1 MAFDELYDEYE
12 RRRAKA
18 LAMGGPERLEKRRNT
33 GLLNARERID
43 YLVDKGSW
51 VESGLFAVSHIEG
64 DRESTPG
71 DGKITGYGA
80 INGRE
85 AVIISNDF
93 TVKGASSSVVNM
105 RRIGQMRRTATERGI
120 PMVFLGESSGARI
133 PDNMGAYNMG
143 TILAGDGTQYR
154 RLREQPWASAVLGMA
169 YGSATWYGCLSDFNV
184 MRKGAVMAVSSER
197 LVSMAIGEKV
207 DGQDLGGWRMHTET
221 TGLVDL
227 AVDTDEEALDAIKT
241 FLSYLPENQNQM
253 PPEKPVPAGSDETA
267 RSVLDVL
274 PEKRTQVYDIR
285 KIIERIADKESVFEL
300 KARFGRTATT
310 ALARLGGQ
318 TVGFVANNPMFK
330 AGALDA
336 DGCDKSCS
344 FLVLC
349 DSFNIPVIFL
359 VDNPGFVIGI
369 DAERQRAPG
378 KIMNFMNA
386 LQLMTVPK
394 LTVMIRKNYG
404 QAYINMGGGKNA
416 AEVAAWPTAEVSFM
430 DPAFAVNVVHGKP
443 GERLEEADPEFFE
456 TKFAEFQLESSV
468 YDIAASYGVQHII
481 KPEDTRKWLLRMLK
495 VHRNRL
501 TGNLGKHLLSNWPTS
516 F

>member
-1 MAFDELYDEYE
+1 MAFDELYDEFE
-12 RRRAKA
+12 RREAKA
-18 LAMGGPERLEKRRNT
+18 LAMGGPERLERRRNA
-33 GLLNARERID
+33 GLLNARERIAF
-43 YLVDKGSW
+43 LVDSGSW
-51 VESGLFAVSHIEG
+51 VESGLFATSHIAS

-80 INGRE
+80 IDGRE
-85 AVIISNDF
+85 AVIVSNDF

-105 RRIGQMRRTATERGI
+105 RRIGQMRRTASERGI

-143 TILAGDGTQYR
+143 TILGGDATQYR

-207 DGQDLGGWRMHTET
+207 DGQELGGWRMHTDT

-241 FLSYLPENQNQM
+241 FLSYLPENQNQL
-253 PPEKPVPAGSDETA
+253 PPEKPVPAGSDDTA
-267 RSVLDVL
+267 RTVLEVL
-274 PEKRTQVYDIR
+274 PEKRTQVYDVR
-285 KIIERIADKESVFEL
+285 KIIERVADKNSIFEL

-310 ALARLGGQ
+310 TLARLGGR
-318 TVGFVANNPMFK
+318 TVGFIANNPMFK

-336 DGCDKSCS
+336 DGCDKCCS
-344 FLVLC
+344 FMVLC

-430 DPAFAVNVVHGKP
+430 DPAYAVNVVHGKP
-443 GERLEEADPEFFE
+443 GERLEDTDPEFFKQ
-456 TKFAEFQLESSV
+456 KFSEFQLESSV
-468 YDIAASYGVQHII
+468 YDIAASYGVQHVI
-481 KPEDTRKWLLRMLK
+481 KPEDTRDWLIRMLQ

-501 TGNLGKHLLSNWPTS
+501 SGGLGQHFLSNWPTT

>member
-1 MAFDELYDEYE
+1 MAFDELYDEFE
-12 RRRAKA
+12 RREAEA
-18 LAMGGPERLEKRRNT
+18 LAMGGPERLERRRNA

-43 YLVDKGSW
+43 FLVDSGSW
-51 VESGLFAVSHIEG
+51 VESGLFATSHIAS

-80 INGRE
+80 IDGRE
-85 AVIISNDF
+85 AVIVSNDF

-105 RRIGQMRRTATERGI
+105 RRIGQMRRTALERGI

-143 TILAGDGTQYR
+143 TILGGDATQYR

-207 DGQDLGGWRMHTET
+207 DGQELGGWQMHADT

-241 FLSYLPENQNQM
+241 FLSYLPENQNQL
-253 PPEKPVPAGSDETA
+253 PPEKPVPAGSDDTA
-267 RSVLDVL
+267 RTVLEVL
-274 PEKRTQVYDIR
+274 PEKRTQVYDVR
-285 KIIERIADKESVFEL
+285 KIIERVADKNSIFEL
-300 KARFGRTATT
+300 KARFGRTAAT
-310 ALARLGGQ
+310 ALARLGGR
-318 TVGFVANNPMFK
+318 TVGFIANNPLFK

-336 DGCDKSCS
+336 DGCDKCCS
-344 FLVLC
+344 FMVLC
-349 DSFNIPVIFL
+349 DSFNIPMIFL

-430 DPAFAVNVVHGKP
+430 DPAYAVNVVHGKP
-443 GERLEEADPEFFE
+443 GERLEDTDPEFFKQ
-456 TKFAEFQLESSV
+456 KFAEFQLESSV
-468 YDIAASYGVQHII
+468 YDIAASYGVQHVI
-481 KPEDTRKWLLRMLK
+481 KPEDTRDWLIRMLQ

-501 TGNLGKHLLSNWPTS
+501 SGGLGQHFLSNWPTT

>member
-1 MAFDELYDEYE
+1 MAFDEMYDEYE

-18 LAMGGPERLEKRRNT
+18 LAMGGPERLARRKNA

-43 YLVDKGSW
+43 YMVDPGSW
-51 VESGLFAVSHIEG
+51 VESGLFTVSHILAE
-64 DRESTPG
+64 RESSPG
-71 DGKITGYGA
+71 DGKITGYGRVD
-80 INGRE
+80 GRE
-85 AVIISNDF
+85 AVVISNDF

-105 RRIGQMRRTATERGI
+105 KRLGQMRRTALERGI

-143 TILAGDGTQYR
+143 AILAGDATQYR
-154 RLREQPWASAVLGMA
+154 RLREQPWASAILGMA

-184 MRKGAVMAVSSER
+184 MRKGSIMAVSSER
-197 LVSMAIGEKV
+197 LVSMAIGQKV
-207 DGQDLGGWRMHTET
+207 DGEDLGGWRMHTDT

-241 FLSYLPENQNQM
+241 FLSYLPENQTQL
-253 PPEKPVPAGSDETA
+253 PPEKPVTVGSDEAA
-267 RSVLDVL
+267 RNVLDVL
-274 PEKRTQVYDIR
+274 PEKRTQVYDVR
-285 KIIERIADKESVFEL
+285 KIVERLADKGSVFEL
-300 KARFGRTATT
+300 KSRFGKTATT
-310 ALARLGGQ
+310 ALARLDGK
-318 TVGFVANNPMFK
+318 TVGFIANNPIFK

-336 DGCDKSCS
+336 DGCDKCCS
-344 FLVLC
+344 FMVMC

-369 DAERQRAPG
+369 DAERERAPG

-430 DPAFAVNVVHGKP
+430 DPTYAVNVVHGKP
-443 GERLEEADPEFFE
+443 GIRLEESDPEFFKE
-456 TKFAEFQLESSV
+456 KFEEFQLESSV
-468 YDIAASYGVQHII
+468 YDIAASYGVQHVI
-481 KPEDTRKWLLRMLK
+481 KPEDTRAWLIRMFE

-501 TGNLGKHLLSNWPTS
+501 SGGLSQHLLSNWPTT

>member
-1 MAFDELYDEYE
+1 MAFDELYDDYE
-12 RRRAKA
+12 KRLAKA
-18 LAMGGPERLEKRRNT
+18 LSMGGPDRLERRKNA
-33 GLLNARERID
+33 GILNARERID
-43 YLVDKGSW
+43 YLVDKGTW
-51 VESGLFAVSHIEG
+51 VESGLFTVSHLPE
-64 DRESTPG
+64 DHEDTPG

-80 INGRE
+80 ILGRE
-85 AVIISNDF
+85 AVIVSNDF
-93 TVKGASSSVVNM
+93 TVKGASSSVINM
-105 RRIGQMRRTATERGI
+105 KRIGQMRRTALERGI

-143 TILAGDGTQYR
+143 AILGNDGSQYQR
-154 RLREQPWASAVLGMA
+154 TREQPWTSAILGMA

-184 MRKGAVMAVSSER
+184 MRKGAIMAVSSER

-207 DGQDLGGWRMHTET
+207 DGEDLGGWRMHTDP

-241 FLSYLPENQNQM
+241 FLSYLPENQSQL
-253 PPEKPVPAGSDETA
+253 PPEKPVPAGSDDIA
-267 RSVLDVL
+267 RTVLDVL
-274 PEKRTQVYDIR
+274 PDKRTQVYDVR
-285 KIIERIADKESVFEL
+285 RIIERIADKDSMFEL
-300 KARFGRTATT
+300 KSRFGKTATT
-310 ALARLGGQ
+310 ALARLDGK
-318 TVGFVANNPMFK
+318 TVGFIANNPMFK

-336 DGCDKSCS
+336 DGCDKICS
-344 FLVLC
+344 FMVLC

-369 DAERQRAPG
+369 DAERQKAPG

-430 DPAFAVNVVHGKP
+430 DPAYAVNVVHGKP
-443 GERLEEADPEFFE
+443 GVRLEETDPKLFKE
-456 TKFAEFQLESSV
+456 KFDAFQLENSV
-468 YDIAASYGVQHII
+468 YDIAASYGVQHVI
-481 KPEDTRKWLLRMLK
+481 KPEDTRDWLIRMFK

-501 TGNLGKHLLSNWPTS
+501 SGGLGKHLLSNWPTT

>member
-1 MAFDELYDEYE
+1 MAFDELYDEFE
-12 RRRAKA
+12 RREAKA
-18 LAMGGPERLEKRRNT
+18 LAMGGPERLERRRNA

-43 YLVDKGSW
+43 FLVDSGSW
-51 VESGLFAVSHIEG
+51 VESGLFATSHIAS

-80 INGRE
+80 IDGRE
-85 AVIISNDF
+85 AVIVSNDF

-105 RRIGQMRRTATERGI
+105 RRIGQMRRTASERGI

-143 TILAGDGTQYR
+143 TILGGDATQYR

-207 DGQDLGGWRMHTET
+207 DGQELGGWRMHTDT

-227 AVDTDEEALDAIKT
+227 AVETDEEALDAIKT
-241 FLSYLPENQNQM
+241 FLSYLPENQNQP
-253 PPEKPVPAGSDETA
+253 PPEKPVPAGSDDTA
-267 RSVLDVL
+267 RTVLEVL
-274 PEKRTQVYDIR
+274 PEKRTQVYDVR
-285 KIIERIADKESVFEL
+285 KIIERVADKNSVFEL

-310 ALARLGGQ
+310 TLARLGGR
-318 TVGFVANNPMFK
+318 TVGFIANNPMFK

-336 DGCDKSCS
+336 DGCDKCCS
-344 FLVLC
+344 FMVLC

-430 DPAFAVNVVHGKP
+430 DPAYAVNVVHGKP
-443 GERLEEADPEFFE
+443 GERLEDTDPEFFKQ
-456 TKFAEFQLESSV
+456 KFAEFQLESSV
-468 YDIAASYGVQHII
+468 YDIAASYGIQHVI
-481 KPEDTRKWLLRMLK
+481 KPEDTRGWLIRMLQ

-501 TGNLGKHLLSNWPTS
+501 SGGLGQHLLSNWPTT

>member
-1 MAFDELYDEYE
+1 MAFDELYDEFE
-12 RRRAKA
+12 RREAEA
-18 LAMGGPERLEKRRNT
+18 LAMGGPERLERRRNA

-43 YLVDKGSW
+43 FLVDSGSW
-51 VESGLFAVSHIEG
+51 VESGLFATSHIAS

-80 INGRE
+80 IDGRE
-85 AVIISNDF
+85 VVIVSNDF

-105 RRIGQMRRTATERGI
+105 RRIGQMRRTASERGI

-143 TILAGDGTQYR
+143 TILGGDATQYR

-207 DGQDLGGWRMHTET
+207 DGQELGGWRMHTDT

-241 FLSYLPENQNQM
+241 FLSYLPENQNQL
-253 PPEKPVPAGSDETA
+253 PPEKPVAAGSDDTA
-267 RSVLDVL
+267 RTVLEVL
-274 PEKRTQVYDIR
+274 PEKRTQVYDVR
-285 KIIERIADKESVFEL
+285 KIIERVADKNSVFEL

-310 ALARLGGQ
+310 TLARLGGR
-318 TVGFVANNPMFK
+318 TVGFIANNPMFK

-336 DGCDKSCS
+336 DGCDKCCS
-344 FLVLC
+344 FMVLC

-430 DPAFAVNVVHGKP
+430 DPAYAVNVVHGKP
-443 GERLEEADPEFFE
+443 GERLEDTDPEFFKQ
-456 TKFAEFQLESSV
+456 KFAEFQLESSV
-468 YDIAASYGVQHII
+468 YDIAASYGVQHVI
-481 KPEDTRKWLLRMLK
+481 KPEDTRGWLIRMLQ

-501 TGNLGKHLLSNWPTS
+501 SGGLGQHLLSNWPTT

>member
-1 MAFDELYDEYE
+1 MAFDELYDEFE
-12 RRRAKA
+12 RREAKA
-18 LAMGGPERLEKRRNT
+18 LAMGGPERLERRRNA

-43 YLVDKGSW
+43 FLVDSDSW
-51 VESGLFAVSHIEG
+51 VESGLFATSHIES

-71 DGKITGYGA
+71 DGKITGYGT
-80 INGRE
+80 IDGRE
-85 AVIISNDF
+85 AVIVSNDF

-105 RRIGQMRRTATERGI
+105 RRIGQMRRTASERGI

-143 TILAGDGTQYR
+143 TILGGNATQYR

-207 DGQDLGGWRMHTET
+207 DGQELGGWRMHTDT

-241 FLSYLPENQNQM
+241 FLSYLPENQNQL
-253 PPEKPVPAGSDETA
+253 PPEKPVPAGSDDTA
-267 RSVLDVL
+267 RTVLEVL
-274 PEKRTQVYDIR
+274 PEKRTQVYDVR
-285 KIIERIADKESVFEL
+285 KIIERVADKNSVFEL

-310 ALARLGGQ
+310 TLARLGGR

-336 DGCDKSCS
+336 DGCDKCCS
-344 FLVLC
+344 FMVLC

-430 DPAFAVNVVHGKP
+430 DPAYAVNVVHGKP
-443 GERLEEADPEFFE
+443 GERLENTDPEFFE
-456 TKFAEFQLESSV
+456 QKFAEFQLESSV
-468 YDIAASYGVQHII
+468 YDIAASYGVQHVI
-481 KPEDTRKWLLRMLK
+481 KPEDTRDWLIRMLQ
-495 VHRNRL
+495 VHQNRL
-501 TGNLGKHLLSNWPTS
+501 SGGLGQHFLSNWPTT

>member
-12 RRRAKA
+12 ERLTKA
-18 LAMGGPERLEKRRNT
+18 LSMGGPDRLARRKNT
-33 GLLNARERID
+33 GVLNARERID
-43 YLVDKGSW
+43 YLVDKKTW
-51 VESGLFAVSHIEG
+51 AESGLFTLSHLPE

-85 AVIISNDF
+85 AVIVSNDF
-93 TVKGASSSVVNM
+93 TVKGASSSVINM
-105 RRIGQMRRTATERGI
+105 KRISQMRRTALERGI

-143 TILAGDGTQYR
+143 ATLGNDGSQYQR
-154 RLREQPWASAVLGMA
+154 TREQPWASAILGMA

-184 MRKGAVMAVSSER
+184 MRKGAIMAVSSER
-197 LVSMAIGEKV
+197 LVSMAIGEQIA
-207 DGQDLGGWRMHTET
+207 GEDLGGWRMHTDT

-241 FLSYLPENQNQM
+241 FLSYLPENHNLL
-253 PPEKPVPAGSDETA
+253 PPEKPVPSGSDEIA
-267 RSVLDVL
+267 RTVLDML
-274 PEKRTQVYDIR
+274 PEKRTQVYDVR
-285 KIIERIADKESVFEL
+285 RIIERISDKNSMFEL
-300 KARFGRTATT
+300 KARFGKTATT
-310 ALARLGGQ
+310 ALARLDGK
-318 TVGFVANNPMFK
+318 TVGFIANNPMFK

-344 FLVLC
+344 FMVLC
-349 DSFNIPVIFL
+349 DSFNIPVVFL

-369 DAERQRAPG
+369 DAERQKAPG

-416 AEVAAWPTAEVSFM
+416 AEVAAWPTTEVSFM
-430 DPAFAVNVVHGKP
+430 DPAYAVNVVHGKP
-443 GERLEEADPEFFE
+443 GVRLEDSDPELFREKFE
-456 TKFAEFQLESSV
+456 EFQLENSV
-468 YDIAASYGVQHII
+468 YDIAASYGVQHVI
-481 KPEDTRKWLLRMLK
+481 KPEDTRDWLIRMLK

-501 TGNLGKHLLSNWPTS
+501 SGGLGKHLLSNWPTT

>member
-1 MAFDELYDEYE
+1 MAFDELYDEFE
-12 RRRAKA
+12 RRKAKA
-18 LAMGGPERLEKRRNT
+18 LAMGGPERLERRRNA

-43 YLVDKGSW
+43 FLVDSGSW
-51 VESGLFAVSHIEG
+51 VESGLFATSHIAS

-80 INGRE
+80 IDGRE
-85 AVIISNDF
+85 AVIVSNDF

-105 RRIGQMRRTATERGI
+105 RRIGQMRRTASERGI

-143 TILAGDGTQYR
+143 TILGGDATQYR

-207 DGQDLGGWRMHTET
+207 DGQELGGWRMHTDT

-241 FLSYLPENQNQM
+241 FLSYLPENQNQL

-267 RSVLDVL
+267 RTVLEVL
-274 PEKRTQVYDIR
+274 PEKRTQVYDVR
-285 KIIERIADKESVFEL
+285 KIIERVADKNSVFEL

-310 ALARLGGQ
+310 TLARLGGR
-318 TVGFVANNPMFK
+318 TVGFIANNPMFK

-336 DGCDKSCS
+336 GGCDKCCS
-344 FLVLC
+344 FMVLC

-430 DPAFAVNVVHGKP
+430 DPAYAVNVVHGKP
-443 GERLEEADPEFFE
+443 GERLEDTDPEFFKQ
-456 TKFAEFQLESSV
+456 KFAEFQLESSV
-468 YDIAASYGVQHII
+468 YDIAASYGVQHVI
-481 KPEDTRKWLLRMLK
+481 KPEDTRDWLIRMLQ

-501 TGNLGKHLLSNWPTS
+501 SHGLGQHLLSNWPTT

>member
-1 MAFDELYDEYE
+1 MAFDELYDQYE
-12 RRRAKA
+12 KRLVKA
-18 LAMGGPERLEKRRNT
+18 LSMGGPDRLERRKNA
-33 GLLNARERID
+33 GVLNARERVY
-43 YLVDKGSW
+43 YLVDKGTW
-51 VESGLFAVSHIEG
+51 VESGLFTVSHLPE
-64 DRESTPG
+64 DREDTPG

-80 INGRE
+80 IDGRE
-85 AVIISNDF
+85 AVIVSNDF
-93 TVKGASSSVVNM
+93 TVKGASSSVINM
-105 RRIGQMRRTATERGI
+105 KRIGQMRRTALERGI

-143 TILAGDGTQYR
+143 AILGNDSSQYQR
-154 RLREQPWASAVLGMA
+154 TREQPWTSAILGMA

-184 MRKGAVMAVSSER
+184 MRKGAIMAVSSER
-197 LVSMAIGEKV
+197 LVSMAVGEKV
-207 DGQDLGGWRMHTET
+207 DGEDLGGWRMHTDT

-241 FLSYLPENQNQM
+241 FLSYLPENQSQL
-253 PPEKPVPAGSDETA
+253 PPEKPVPAGSDDIA
-267 RSVLDVL
+267 RTVLDVL
-274 PEKRTQVYDIR
+274 PDKRTQVYDVR
-285 KIIERIADKESVFEL
+285 RIIERIADKDSVFEL
-300 KARFGRTATT
+300 KSRFGKTATT
-310 ALARLGGQ
+310 ALARLDGK
-318 TVGFVANNPMFK
+318 TVGFIANNPMFK

-344 FLVLC
+344 FMVLC

-369 DAERQRAPG
+369 DAERQKAPG

-430 DPAFAVNVVHGKP
+430 DPAYAVNVVHGKP
-443 GERLEEADPEFFE
+443 GVRLEETDPELFKE
-456 TKFAEFQLESSV
+456 KFNAFQLENSV
-468 YDIAASYGVQHII
+468 YDIAASYGVQHVI
-481 KPEDTRKWLLRMLK
+481 KPEDTRDWLIRMFK

-501 TGNLGKHLLSNWPTS
+501 SGGLGKHLLSNWPTT

>member
-1 MAFDELYDEYE
+1 MAFDELYDEFE
-12 RRRAKA
+12 RRVAEA
-18 LAMGGPERLEKRRNT
+18 LAMGGPERLERRRNA

-43 YLVDKGSW
+43 YLVDSGSW
-51 VESGLFAVSHIEG
+51 VESGLFATSHIAS

-80 INGRE
+80 IDGRE
-85 AVIISNDF
+85 AVIVSNDF

-105 RRIGQMRRTATERGI
+105 RRIGQMRRTASERGI

-143 TILAGDGTQYR
+143 TILGGDATQYR

-207 DGQDLGGWRMHTET
+207 DGQELGGWRMHTDT

-241 FLSYLPENQNQM
+241 FLSYLPENQNQL
-253 PPEKPVPAGSDETA
+253 PLEKPVPAGSDETA
-267 RSVLDVL
+267 RTVLEVL
-274 PEKRTQVYDIR
+274 PEKRTQVYDVR
-285 KIIERIADKESVFEL
+285 KIIERVADKNSVFEL

-310 ALARLGGQ
+310 TLARLGGR
-318 TVGFVANNPMFK
+318 TVGFIANNPMFK

-336 DGCDKSCS
+336 DGCDKCCS
-344 FLVLC
+344 FMVLC

-430 DPAFAVNVVHGKP
+430 DPAYAVNVVHGKP
-443 GERLEEADPEFFE
+443 GERLEDTDPEFFKQ
-456 TKFAEFQLESSV
+456 KFADFQLESSV
-468 YDIAASYGVQHII
+468 YDIAASYGVQHVI
-481 KPEDTRKWLLRMLK
+481 KPEDTRDWLIRMLQ

-501 TGNLGKHLLSNWPTS
+501 SGGRGQHLLSNWPTT

>member
-1 MAFDELYDEYE
+1 MAFDELYDEFE
-12 RRRAKA
+12 RREAKA
-18 LAMGGPERLEKRRNT
+18 LAMGGPERLERRRNA
-33 GLLNARERID
+33 GLLNARERIAF
-43 YLVDKGSW
+43 LVDSGSW
-51 VESGLFAVSHIEG
+51 VESGLFATSHIAS

-80 INGRE
+80 IDGRE
-85 AVIISNDF
+85 AVIVSNDF

-105 RRIGQMRRTATERGI
+105 RRIGQMRRTASERGI

-143 TILAGDGTQYR
+143 TILGGDATQYR

-207 DGQDLGGWRMHTET
+207 DGQELGGWRMHTDT

-241 FLSYLPENQNQM
+241 FLSYLPENQNQL
-253 PPEKPVPAGSDETA
+253 PPEKPVPAGSDDTA
-267 RSVLDVL
+267 RTVLEVL
-274 PEKRTQVYDIR
+274 PEKRTQVYDVR
-285 KIIERIADKESVFEL
+285 KIIERVADKNSIFEL

-310 ALARLGGQ
+310 TLARLGGW
-318 TVGFVANNPMFK
+318 TVGFIANNPMFK

-336 DGCDKSCS
+336 DGCDKCCS
-344 FLVLC
+344 FMVLC

-430 DPAFAVNVVHGKP
+430 DPAYAVNVVHGKP
-443 GERLEEADPEFFE
+443 GERLEDTDPEFFKQ
-456 TKFAEFQLESSV
+456 KFSEFQLESSV
-468 YDIAASYGVQHII
+468 YDIAASYGVQHVI
-481 KPEDTRKWLLRMLK
+481 KPEDTRDWLIRMLQ

-501 TGNLGKHLLSNWPTS
+501 SGGLGQHFLSNWPTT

>member
-1 MAFDELYDEYE
+1 MAFDELYDEFE
-12 RRRAKA
+12 RREAEA
-18 LAMGGPERLEKRRNT
+18 LAMGGPERLERRRNA

-43 YLVDKGSW
+43 FLVDNGSW
-51 VESGLFAVSHIEG
+51 VESGLFATSHIAS

-80 INGRE
+80 IDGRE
-85 AVIISNDF
+85 AVIVSNDF

-105 RRIGQMRRTATERGI
+105 RRIGQMRRTASERGI
-120 PMVFLGESSGARI
+120 PMVFLGESSGARL

-143 TILAGDGTQYR
+143 TILGGDATQYR

-207 DGQDLGGWRMHTET
+207 DGQELGGWRMHTDT

-241 FLSYLPENQNQM
+241 FLSYLPENQNQL
-253 PPEKPVPAGSDETA
+253 PPEKPVPAGSDDTA
-267 RSVLDVL
+267 RTVLEVL
-274 PEKRTQVYDIR
+274 PEKRTQVYDVR
-285 KIIERIADKESVFEL
+285 KIIERVADKNSVFEL

-310 ALARLGGQ
+310 TLARLGGR
-318 TVGFVANNPMFK
+318 TVGFIANNPMFK

-336 DGCDKSCS
+336 DGCDKCCS
-344 FLVLC
+344 FMVLC

-359 VDNPGFVIGI
+359 VDNRGFVIGI

-430 DPAFAVNVVHGKP
+430 DPAYAVNVVHGKP
-443 GERLEEADPEFFE
+443 GERLEDTDPEFFKQ
-456 TKFAEFQLESSV
+456 KFAEFQLESSV
-468 YDIAASYGVQHII
+468 YDIAASYGIQHVI
-481 KPEDTRKWLLRMLK
+481 KPEDTRDWLIRMLQ

-501 TGNLGKHLLSNWPTS
+501 SGGLGQHLLSNWPTT

>member
-1 MAFDELYDEYE
+1 MAFDELFDEFE
-12 RRRAKA
+12 RRRAAA
-18 LAMGGPERLEKRRNT
+18 LAMGGPERLERRRST
-33 GLLNARERID
+33 GVLNARERID
-43 YLVDKGSW
+43 YLVDTGSW
-51 VESGLFAVSHIEG
+51 VESGLFTVSHLPE
-64 DRESTPG
+64 DREGTPG
-71 DGKITGYGA
+71 DGKITGYGR
-80 INGRE
+80 IDGRE
-85 AVIISNDF
+85 AVVVANDF
-93 TVKGASSSVVNM
+93 TVKGASSSVINM
-105 RRIGQMRRTATERGI
+105 KRIGQMRRTALERGI

-143 TILAGDGTQYR
+143 AILAGDATQYR
-154 RLREQPWASAVLGMA
+154 RLREQPWVSAILGMA

-184 MRKGAVMAVSSER
+184 MRKGSVMAVSSER
-197 LVSMAIGEKV
+197 LVSMAIGETV
-207 DGQDLGGWRMHTET
+207 EGEDLGGWRMHTET

-227 AVDTDEEALDAIKT
+227 AVDTDEEALDAIKR
-241 FLSYLPENQNQM
+241 FLSYLPENQTQL
-253 PPEKPVPAGSDETA
+253 PPEAPVPAGSDEAA
-267 RSVLDVL
+267 RKVLDVL
-274 PEKRTQVYDIR
+274 PERRTQVYDMR
-285 KIIERIADKESVFEL
+285 RIVGLLADRDSVFEL
-300 KARFGRTATT
+300 KARFGRTAAT
-310 ALARLGGQ
+310 ALARLGGR

-330 AGALDA
+330 GGALDA
-336 DGCDKSCS
+336 DGCDKICS

-369 DAERQRAPG
+369 EAERQKAPG

-394 LTVMIRKNYG
+394 LTVMVRKNYG

-443 GERLEEADPEFFE
+443 GTRLEQTDPELFRAKFE
-456 TKFAEFQLESSV
+456 RFQLENSV
-468 YDIAASYGVQHII
+468 WDIAASYGVQHVIL
-481 KPEDTRKWLLRMLK
+481 PEETRDWLIRMLQ

-501 TGNLGKHLLSNWPTS
+501 SGGTGKHLLSNWPTT

>member
-12 RRRAKA
+12 RRRVKA
-18 LAMGGPERLEKRRNT
+18 LAMGGPERLEKRRNA

-51 VESGLFAVSHIEG
+51 VESGLFTVSHIEG

-80 INGRE
+80 IDDRE

-143 TILAGDGTQYR
+143 AILAGDGTQYR

-207 DGQDLGGWRMHTET
+207 DGQDLGGWRMHTDT

-253 PPEKPVPAGSDETA
+253 PPEKPVPAGSDEIA

-274 PEKRTQVYDIR
+274 PVKRTQVYDIR

-456 TKFAEFQLESSV
+456 RKFAEFQLESSV

-481 KPEDTRKWLLRMLK
+481 KPEDTREWLVRMLK

-501 TGNLGKHLLSNWPTS
+501 SGNLSQHLLSNWPTT

>member
-1 MAFDELYDEYE
+1 MAFDELYDEFE
-12 RRRAKA
+12 RREAEA
-18 LAMGGPERLEKRRNT
+18 LAMGGPERLERRRNA

-43 YLVDKGSW
+43 FLVDSGSW
-51 VESGLFAVSHIEG
+51 VESGLFATSHIAS
-64 DRESTPG
+64 DRKSTPG

-80 INGRE
+80 IDGRE
-85 AVIISNDF
+85 AVIVSNDF

-105 RRIGQMRRTATERGI
+105 RRIGQMRRTASERGI

-143 TILAGDGTQYR
+143 TILGGDATQYR

-197 LVSMAIGEKV
+197 LVSLAIGEKV
-207 DGQDLGGWRMHTET
+207 DGQELGGWRMHTDT

-241 FLSYLPENQNQM
+241 FLSYLPENQNQL
-253 PPEKPVPAGSDETA
+253 PPEKPVPAGSDDTA
-267 RSVLDVL
+267 RTVLEVL
-274 PEKRTQVYDIR
+274 PEKRTQVYDVR
-285 KIIERIADKESVFEL
+285 KIIERVADNNSVFEL

-310 ALARLGGQ
+310 TLARLGGR
-318 TVGFVANNPMFK
+318 TVGFIANNPMFK

-336 DGCDKSCS
+336 DGCDKCCS
-344 FLVLC
+344 FMVLC

-430 DPAFAVNVVHGKP
+430 DPAYAVNVVHGKP
-443 GERLEEADPEFFE
+443 GERLEDTDPEFFKQ
-456 TKFAEFQLESSV
+456 KFAEFQLESSV
-468 YDIAASYGVQHII
+468 YDIAASYGVQHVI
-481 KPEDTRKWLLRMLK
+481 KPEDTRDWLIRMLQ

-501 TGNLGKHLLSNWPTS
+501 SGGLGQHLLSNWPTT

>member
-1 MAFDELYDEYE
+1 MAFDELYDEFE
-12 RRRAKA
+12 RREAEA
-18 LAMGGPERLEKRRNT
+18 LAMGGPERLERRRNA

-43 YLVDKGSW
+43 FLVDSGSW
-51 VESGLFAVSHIEG
+51 VESGLFATSHIAS

-80 INGRE
+80 IDGRE
-85 AVIISNDF
+85 AVIVSNDF

-105 RRIGQMRRTATERGI
+105 RRIGQMRRTASERGI

-143 TILAGDGTQYR
+143 TILGGDATQYR

-207 DGQDLGGWRMHTET
+207 DGQELGGWRMHTDT

-241 FLSYLPENQNQM
+241 FLSYLPENQNQL
-253 PPEKPVPAGSDETA
+253 PPEKPVAAGSDDTA
-267 RSVLDVL
+267 RTVLEVL
-274 PEKRTQVYDIR
+274 PEKRTQVYDVR
-285 KIIERIADKESVFEL
+285 KIIERVADKNSVFEL

-310 ALARLGGQ
+310 TLARLGGR
-318 TVGFVANNPMFK
+318 TVGFIANNPMFK

-336 DGCDKSCS
+336 DGCDKCCS
-344 FLVLC
+344 FMVLC

-430 DPAFAVNVVHGKP
+430 DPAYAVNVVHGKP
-443 GERLEEADPEFFE
+443 GERLEDTDPEFFKQ
-456 TKFAEFQLESSV
+456 KFAEFQLESSV
-468 YDIAASYGVQHII
+468 YDIAASYGVQHVI
-481 KPEDTRKWLLRMLK
+481 KPEDTRGWLIRMLQ

-501 TGNLGKHLLSNWPTS
+501 SGGLGQHLLSNWPTT

>member
-1 MAFDELYDEYE
+1 MAFDELYDEFA
-12 RRRAKA
+12 RREAKA
-18 LAMGGPERLEKRRNT
+18 LAMGGVERLERRRNA

-43 YLVDKGSW
+43 YLVDSGTW
-51 VESGLFAVSHIEG
+51 VESGLFATSHIEA
-64 DRESTPG
+64 DRDSTPG

-80 INGRE
+80 IDGRE
-85 AVIISNDF
+85 AVIVSNDF

-105 RRIGQMRRTATERGI
+105 RRIGQMRRTASERGI

-143 TILAGDGTQYR
+143 TILGGDATQYR
-154 RLREQPWASAVLGMA
+154 RLREQPWASAILGMA

-207 DGQDLGGWRMHTET
+207 DGQDLGGWRMHTDT

-241 FLSYLPENQNQM
+241 FLSYLPENQKQL
-253 PPEKPVPAGSDETA
+253 PPEKPVPAGSDDAA
-267 RSVLDVL
+267 RTVLDVL
-274 PEKRTQVYDIR
+274 PEKRTQVYDVR
-285 KIIERIADKESVFEL
+285 KIIERIADKDSVFEL

-318 TVGFVANNPMFK
+318 TIGFIANNPMFK

-344 FLVLC
+344 FMVLC

-430 DPAFAVNVVHGKP
+430 DPAYAVNVVHGKP
-443 GERLEEADPEFFE
+443 GERLEDTDPDFFE
-456 TKFAEFQLESSV
+456 RKFAEFQLESSV
-468 YDIAASYGVQHII
+468 YDIAASYGVQHVI
-481 KPEDTRKWLLRMLK
+481 KPEDTRDWLIRMLQ

-501 TGNLGKHLLSNWPTS
+501 SGGLSQHLLSNWPTT